1 MIFLSGIHGSGKSY
15 LCKEL
20 NKYNIPTCSAS
31 HLVAKYK
38 KEAYSSN
45 KLINNIDDNQCV
57 LIKAMNSLN
66 DGNPYILDGHLC
78 LLNGDGEICR
88 INSDVII
95 KLNPKIIITKVSD
108 PNEIFK
114 RLKHRDNQKYNI
126 DFLKSFQYEEIQY
139 AKELSKMLKIKFLTI
154 DDDFNIDEI
163 VEIIRRV

>member
-1 MIFLSGIHGSGKSY
+1 
-15 LCKEL
+15 
-20 NKYNIPTCSAS
+20 
-31 HLVAKYK
+31 
-38 KEAYSSN
+38 
-45 KLINNIDDNQCV
+45 
-57 LIKAMNSLN
+57 MNSLN
-66 DGNPYILDGHLC
+66 DGNPYIWDGHLC

-114 RLKHRDNQKYNI
+114 RLKDRDNQKYNI

-154 DDDFNIDEI
+154 DDDFKIDEI

>member
-66 DGNPYILDGHLC
+66 DGNPYIWDGHLC

-114 RLKHRDNQKYNI
+114 RLKDRDNQKYNI
-126 DFLKSFQYEEIQY
+126 YFLKSFQYE
-139 AKELSKMLKIKFLTI
+139 
-154 DDDFNIDEI
+154 
-163 VEIIRRV
+163 